1 MLVDIFVFFL
11 VFYWM
16 EKQQHQSLL
25 SLCFPFSQLLPN
37 FFSSFSTYWSEL
49 SPLLLIG
56 HLFNYYSFSKN
67 CIHPH
72 PHTHTC
78 MCRYGGCCIAIIT
91 VQQRLKD
98 CQTTIVLLSWVAG
111 QMRVGS
117 AVLSQK
123 LKRGRWSEGWVGAW
137 PGKKIQ
143 VANEE
148 AR

>member
-72 PHTHTC
+72 THILVCADMVNAVLQLLQFNRDLKTA
-78 MCRYGGCCIAIIT
+78 R
-91 VQQRLKD
+91 QQLFYCLGWQGKWGWG
-98 CQTTIVLLSWVAG
+98 LLSWAKSWREEDEVKG
-111 QMRVGS
+111 
-117 AVLSQK
+117 
-123 LKRGRWSEGWVGAW
+123 GWV
-137 PGKKIQ
+137 PGQ
-143 VANEE
+143 E
-148 AR
+148 RRSR